1 MRSESLRAL
10 RFYTGDVR
18 EEDPAD
24 PIFSDAKAYVT
35 LNSLLFEGTE
45 TETAGS
51 EEGRKLNPAFLRN
64 LKETVRIME
73 NLLNCMKAAEGFP

>member
-1 MRSESLRAL
+1 MRLLSSVLTMKQKEMRSESLRAL

-45 TETAGS
+45 RVTS
-51 EEGRKLNPAFLRN
+51 D
-64 LKETVRIME
+64 V
-73 NLLNCMKAAEGFP
+73 